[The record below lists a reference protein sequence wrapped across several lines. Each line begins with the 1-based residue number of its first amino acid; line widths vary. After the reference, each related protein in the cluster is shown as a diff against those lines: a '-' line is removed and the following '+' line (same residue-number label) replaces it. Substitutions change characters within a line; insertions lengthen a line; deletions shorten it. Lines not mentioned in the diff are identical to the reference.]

1 MFSVEFARSW
11 IRILLLLFL
20 IGLKLPAGDNQLVE
34 SGEIFSTSS
43 CNHAAHAPFNPIDM
57 YTHIYTHASHDVL
70 KTYTPEN

>member
-20 IGLKLPAGDNQLVE
+20 TSLKVPAGDNQLVE
-34 SGEIFSTSS
+34 SGEIFSASS

-57 YTHIYTHASHDVL
+57 YISKIHMHHMMCL
-70 KTYTPEN
+70 